1 MTTYSPLYPILP
13 HKPGQRQ
20 LWGQLHSIARSLAI
34 YSAALSHDAPL
45 VIIAED
51 MQMASRLY
59 NELQFFA
66 HENQQ
71 LDILSFPD
79 WEILPYDSFSPHTD
93 IISQRLATLNQLL
106 QFKKGIVIV
115 PINTLMHRIAPRDYI
130 EKFAFVLKKNQIL
143 DLDQFR
149 QRLVNNGYQCVSQVM
164 EHGEFAIRGSIID
177 LYPMGNNF
185 PFRIDLFD
193 NEIDSIRIF
202 NPENQRSQGT
212 IDEISLLPARE
223 FPLNEEGISH
233 FRQSWRNKFTGNPT
247 LCPIYENMSKGLCS
261 AGIEYYIPL
270 FFPKTNTLFDYL
282 SPDSVLVRCGDIDN
296 KANHFWDE
304 VCERYEQLSHNITH
318 PILAPVD
325 ILLLVPQV
333 FAAMKAFPQVYIYEE
348 ALTVKAGTTNYS
360 CQKSPELP
368 IQSKSERPL
377 DAVKQYIAS
386 TETRILFCAE
396 TLGRREFIL
405 ELLNNIDIYPVPCS
419 SWKKFLNA
427 DTKIGITVAA
437 LDHGFT
443 LLDPPIVV
451 ITESQLFGQQIMQ
464 RRLRK
469 RTGYSTEPEAI
480 IKDLTELKIGA
491 PVVHV
496 NHGIG
501 RYVGLQSIKTD
512 DYEAEYL
519 TLEYAGNDKLYV
531 PVSSLHLI
539 SRYTGRDDEYAPLY
553 QLGAKKWEKIKQKTA
568 QRIRDI
574 AVELF
579 DIYTRRQAK
588 TGFAFSKPDNHYL
601 TFAAEFPF
609 EETPDQ
615 QKAIEAV
622 ITDMTSQRSMDRL
635 ICGDVGFGKTEVA
648 MRSAFL
654 ATQDNKQVAVLV
666 PTTLLAEQHL
676 QNFKDRF
683 ANWPIKIEGISRFRS
698 KKEQEKIIEE
708 ITQGKADIIIG
719 THKLL
724 QSNIKFK
731 SLGLL
736 VIDEEHRFGVQQKEK
751 IKSLKAEVDI
761 LTLTATPIPR
771 TLNFSLIGVRDFS
784 IIATPPAKRLSIKTF
799 VREYNAVLIREAIL
813 REILRGGQVYF
824 LHNDVRSIEK
834 MADTIGHLVP
844 EAKVNIVHGQMTER
858 ILEKVMSDFYHSRF
872 NVLVTTTIIE
882 SGIDIPTANTMI
894 INNANRFGLA
904 QLHQLRG
911 RVGRSH
917 HQAYTYL
924 LTPPEP
930 TLTKDAKQRLEAIQS
945 LEDLGAGFTLATYD
959 LEIRGSGEI
968 LGEEQSGFIEEVG
981 FSLYMELLENA
992 VQALKEGKEPHLDQ
1006 PLHYGTEIDLH
1017 ISALI
1022 PDSYVPDVS
1031 LRLTLYKRIANAK
1044 NEAILKDIQ
1053 IEMVDRFGLLP
1064 PQTKNLFRITEIKLK
1079 AAELGI
1085 RKMEIR
1091 AENGR
1096 IEFETNPR
1104 IDIEA
1109 LLELIQKQ
1117 PQKFQLQGS
1126 KILKFTISENTL
1138 EEKFEI
1144 IDWLIDKLMVKKT

>member
-13 HKPGQRQ
+13 HKSGQRQ
-20 LWGQLHSIARSLAI
+20 LWGQLHSTARSLAI
-34 YSAALSHDAPL
+34 YSAALSYDAPL

-59 NELQFFA
+59 DELQFFA
-66 HENQQ
+66 YENQQ

-79 WEILPYDSFSPHTD
+79 WEILPYDSFSPHQD

-130 EKFAFVLKKNQIL
+130 EKFAFALKKNEIL

-149 QRLVNNGYQCVSQVM
+149 QRLVSNGYQCVSQVM

-177 LYPMGNNF
+177 LYPMGSDF

-212 IDEISLLPARE
+212 IDEIRLLPARE

-233 FRQSWRNKFTGNPT
+233 FRQSWRNKFSGNPT
-247 LCPIYENMSKGLCS
+247 LCPIYENMSKGLCT

-270 FFPKTNTLFDYL
+270 FFPQTHTLFNYL
-282 SPDSVLVRCGDIDN
+282 SPDSILIRCADIDN

-304 VCERYEQLSHNITH
+304 VCERYEQLSHNITR

-325 ILLLVPQV
+325 ILLPVPQV
-333 FAAMKAFPQVYIYEE
+333 FAAMKAFPQIYIYEE

-360 CQKSPELP
+360 CQKPPELP
-368 IQSKSERPL
+368 IQNKSEQPL
-377 DAVKQYIAS
+377 DAVKQYTAN
-386 TETRILFCAE
+386 TEARVLFCAE
-396 TLGRREFIL
+396 TIGRREFIL
-405 ELLNNIDIYPVPCS
+405 ELLNNINIYPVPYS

-437 LDHGFT
+437 LDHGLT
-443 LLDPPIVV
+443 LLDPPIVL

-469 RTGYSTEPEAI
+469 RTGYSTEPDAI

-496 NHGIG
+496 DHGIG
-501 RYVGLQSIKTD
+501 RYVGLQTIKTD

-519 TLEYAGNDKLYV
+519 TLEYAGDDKLYV

-539 SRYTGRDDEYAPLY
+539 SRYTGRDDEYAPIY
-553 QLGAKKWEKIKQKTA
+553 QLGSKKWEKIKQKTA

-588 TGFAFSKPDNHYL
+588 TGFAFSKPNSHYM

-622 ITDMTSQRSMDRL
+622 ITDMTSPRCMDRL

-708 ITQGKADIIIG
+708 ITQGKADIVIG

-736 VIDEEHRFGVQQKEK
+736 VIDEEHRFGVQQKDK

-771 TLNFSLIGVRDFS
+771 TLNFSLTGVRDLS

-844 EAKVNIVHGQMTER
+844 EAKVNIAHGQMTER
-858 ILEKVMSDFYHSRF
+858 LLEKIMSDFYHSRF

-917 HQAYTYL
+917 HQAYAYL

-968 LGEEQSGFIEEVG
+968 LGEDQSGFIEEVG
-981 FSLYMELLENA
+981 FTLYMELLENA

-1006 PLHYGTEIDLH
+1006 PLHNGAEIDLG

-1031 LRLTLYKRIANAK
+1031 LRLTLYKRIANAD
-1044 NEAILKDIQ
+1044 NESALKDIQ
-1053 IEMVDRFGLLP
+1053 VEMIDRFGLLP

-1096 IEFETNPR
+1096 IEFEANPH
-1104 IDIEA
+1104 IEVTS
-1109 LLELIQKQ
+1109 LLQLIQKQ
-1117 PQKFQLQGS
+1117 PEKFQLQGS
-1126 KILKFTISENTL
+1126 KTLKFKVSENTL
-1138 EEKFEI
+1138 EEKFKI
-1144 IDWLIDKLMVKKT
+1144 IDFLLDTLMVKC